1 MLIHIKN
8 KYLSVNNYR
17 VKCAIGKRGINVK
30 KKEGDL
36 ITPKGLF
43 KIKLILYRKDRIFNL
58 KTKIKKMAIK
68 KNMGWCDDPRSIY
81 YNKLINLPFKY
92 SAEKLY
98 RTENTYDIIFVL
110 NYNMSPIIK
119 NKGSAIF
126 IHIAKNNFK
135 KTAGCVAIKKTSMKK
150 VASIINKKTLVK
162 IS

>member
-1 MLIHIKN
+1 MRIHIKN
-8 KYLSVNNYR
+8 KYLSINNYK
-17 VKCAIGKRGINVK
+17 VKCAIGKRGINIK

-43 KIKLILYRKDRIFNL
+43 KIKFILYRKDRIFNL
-58 KTKIKKMAIK
+58 KTKIKKMPIK

-98 RTENTYDIIFVL
+98 RAENTYDIIFVL
-110 NYNMSPIIK
+110 NYNMRPIIK

-126 IHIAKNNFK
+126 IHIARNNFK

-150 VASIINKKTLVK
+150 IASIINKKTLVK

>member
-8 KYLSVNNYR
+8 KYLSINNYR

-43 KIKLILYRKDRIFNL
+43 KIKFILYRKDRIFNL

-110 NYNMSPIIK
+110 NYNMRPIIK

-150 VASIINKKTLVK
+150 IASIIDKKTLVK

>member
-1 MLIHIKN
+1 MRIHIKN
-8 KYLSVNNYR
+8 KYLSINNYK

-43 KIKLILYRKDRIFNL
+43 KIKFILYRKDRIFNL
-58 KTKIKKMAIK
+58 KTKIKKMPIK

-110 NYNMSPIIK
+110 NYNMRPIIK

-126 IHIAKNNFK
+126 IHIARNNFK

-150 VASIINKKTLVK
+150 IASIINKKTLVK

>member
-1 MLIHIKN
+1 MRIHIKN
-8 KYLSVNNYR
+8 KYLSIDDYK

-43 KIKLILYRKDRIFNL
+43 KIKFILYRKDRIFNL
-58 KTKIKKMAIK
+58 KTKIKKMPIK

-110 NYNMSPIIK
+110 NYNMRPIIK

-126 IHIAKNNFK
+126 IHIARNNFK

-150 VASIINKKTLVK
+150 IASIINKKTLVK